1 MALDQAQKTSTDV
14 LALRMILG
22 QLIVQ
27 IAAGAEDPEEVIQI
41 MLKSLLMTAEMAKLR
56 DLPDD
61 QEDQMRQHLKDSMTR
76 FFGSMVM
83 QPPPPS

>member
-1 MALDQAQKTSTDV
+1 MALDQAQKTSADV
-14 LALRMILG
+14 LAVRMILG

-41 MLKSLLMTAEMAKLR
+41 MLKSLLLTAEMAKLR

-61 QEDQMRQHLKDSMTR
+61 QEDEMRQHLKDSMTR

>member
-1 MALDQAQKTSTDV
+1 MALDQAQKTSTDI
-14 LALRMILG
+14 LAVRMILG

-41 MLKSLLMTAEMAKLR
+41 MLKSLLLTSEMAKLR

-61 QEDQMRQHLKDSMTR
+61 QEDEMRQHLKDSMAR

>member
-1 MALDQAQKTSTDV
+1 MALDQAQKTSTDI
-14 LALRMILG
+14 LAVRMILG

-41 MLKSLLMTAEMAKLR
+41 MLKSLLLTAEMAKLR

-61 QEDQMRQHLKDSMTR
+61 QEDEMRQHLKDSMAR

>member
-1 MALDQAQKTSTDV
+1 MALDQAQKTSADV
-14 LALRMILG
+14 LAVRMILG

-27 IAAGAEDPEEVIQI
+27 IAAGAEDPDEVIQI

-61 QEDQMRQHLKDSMTR
+61 QEDQMRQHLKDSMAR

>member
-14 LALRMILG
+14 LAVRMILG

-27 IAAGAEDPEEVIQI
+27 IAAGAEDPDEVIQI
-41 MLKSLLMTAEMAKLR
+41 MLNSLLLTAEMAKLR

-61 QEDQMRQHLKDSMTR
+61 QEDEMRQHLKDSMTR

>member
-1 MALDQAQKTSTDV
+1 MALDKAQKTSTDV
-14 LALRMILG
+14 LAVRMILG

-27 IAAGAEDPEEVIQI
+27 IAAGAEDPEEITQI

-56 DLPDD
+56 DLP
-61 QEDQMRQHLKDSMTR
+61 EDLEEEMREHLRDSMTR

-83 QPPPPS
+83 QPPPPA

>member
-1 MALDQAQKTSTDV
+1 MALDQAQKTSADV
-14 LALRMILG
+14 LAVRMILG
-22 QLIVQ
+22 HLIVQ

-41 MLKSLLMTAEMAKLR
+41 MLKSLLMTADMAKLR
-56 DLPDD
+56 DLPED
-61 QEDQMRQHLKDSMTR
+61 QEAEMRGHLKDSMTR

>member
-1 MALDQAQKTSTDV
+1 MALDQAQKTSADV
-14 LALRMILG
+14 LAVRMILG

-27 IAAGAEDPEEVIQI
+27 IAAGAEDPDEVIQI
-41 MLKSLLMTAEMAKLR
+41 MLNSLLLTAEMAKLR

-61 QEDQMRQHLKDSMTR
+61 QEDEMRQHLKDSMTR

>member
-1 MALDQAQKTSTDV
+1 MALDQAQKTSTDI
-14 LALRMILG
+14 LAVRMILG

-27 IAAGAEDPEEVIQI
+27 IAAGAEDPDEVIQI
-41 MLKSLLMTAEMAKLR
+41 MLKSLLITAEMAKLR
-56 DLPDD
+56 DLPED
-61 QEDQMRQHLKDSMTR
+61 QEDAMRQHLKDSMTR

>member
-1 MALDQAQKTSTDV
+1 MALDQAQKTSADV
-14 LALRMILG
+14 LAVRMILG

-41 MLKSLLMTAEMAKLR
+41 MLNSLLLTAEMAKLR

-61 QEDQMRQHLKDSMTR
+61 QEDEMRQHLKDSMTR

>member
-1 MALDQAQKTSTDV
+1 MALDQAQKTSADV
-14 LALRMILG
+14 LAVRMILG

-27 IAAGAEDPEEVIQI
+27 IAAGADDPDEVIQI

-61 QEDQMRQHLKDSMTR
+61 QEQEMREHVKDSMTR

-83 QPPPPS
+83 QPPPPT

>member
-1 MALDQAQKTSTDV
+1 MALDQAHKTSTDV

>member
-61 QEDQMRQHLKDSMTR
+61 QEDQMRQHLKDSMAR

>member
-1 MALDQAQKTSTDV
+1 MALDQAQKTSADV
-14 LALRMILG
+14 LAVRMILG

-41 MLKSLLMTAEMAKLR
+41 MLESLLLTAEMAKLR

-61 QEDQMRQHLKDSMTR
+61 QEDEMRQHLKDSMAR

>member
-1 MALDQAQKTSTDV
+1 MALDQAQKTSADV
-14 LALRMILG
+14 LAVRMILG

-27 IAAGAEDPEEVIQI
+27 IAAGAEDPDEVIQI

-56 DLPDD
+56 DLPD
-61 QEDQMRQHLKDSMTR
+61 ELEEEMREHVKDSMTR

>member
-1 MALDQAQKTSTDV
+1 MALDQAQKTSADV
-14 LALRMILG
+14 LAVRMILG

-41 MLKSLLMTAEMAKLR
+41 MLKSLLMTADMAKLR
-56 DLPDD
+56 DLPED
-61 QEDQMRQHLKDSMTR
+61 QEAEMREHLKDSMTR

-83 QPPPPS
+83 QPLPPS

>member
-1 MALDQAQKTSTDV
+1 MALDQAQKTSTDI
-14 LALRMILG
+14 LAVRMILG

-41 MLKSLLMTAEMAKLR
+41 MLESLLLTAEMAKLR

-61 QEDQMRQHLKDSMTR
+61 QEDEMRQHLKDSMAR